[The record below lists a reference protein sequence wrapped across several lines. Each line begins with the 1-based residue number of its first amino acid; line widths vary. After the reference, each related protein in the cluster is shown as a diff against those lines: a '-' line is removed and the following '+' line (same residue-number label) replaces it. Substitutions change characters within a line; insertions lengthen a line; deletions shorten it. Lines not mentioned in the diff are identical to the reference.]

1 MAFDIDEDF
10 GDYILSFDECFQKF
24 IQDRDYDSAL
34 KFLNNLLSDE
44 KKQYENI
51 QSLLSNLINNSTEG
65 DVYELNE
72 IENTYYLLGI
82 CSEKIKK
89 FEKVIDQIKLF
100 KKLDLDNVEI

>member
-1 MAFDIDEDF
+1 MAFDIDDDF
-10 GDYILSFDECFQKF
+10 GDYVLSFDESFQKF

-34 KFLNNLLSDE
+34 EILNKLLFDE

-51 QSLLSNLINNSTEG
+51 KSLLGNLINNSTDG
-65 DVYELNE
+65 DVYEIGE

-89 FEKVIDQIKLF
+89 FEKVIEQINLF
-100 KKLDLDNVEI
+100 KKLDSENI